1 MSSSDPALDKATE
14 SKEIGGEEDL
24 DSIDASLDAIL
35 SEAKDVAPAEVAPLT
50 AEGSSPAEEADTV
63 IPPPADIQLSLSET
77 ATGSDVVRDSDG
89 AETPLPVI
97 VEDEEPSYKAFAN
110 MVAPPEEPKIEL
122 PTLEAAPP
130 AEVSVSVTALSEEP
144 ESGEILDA
152 DALIDSMTPAPEP
165 AAIEAAEAAAAE
177 LARTEESRAFPPPT
191 PPSDEEILEQVK
203 LPPGATPM
211 PLVATTGSSEVPGS
225 ALGDDDQTVISPM
238 PPIPEP
244 AVLPPPP
251 RFGSAWASPPADL
264 TPSILLT
271 REGLGTKIRKVAAS
285 RVQTSVA
292 TMAIVVIGSCALG
305 AAVMRAAAPAA
316 PAAPATPMIVAGPAP
331 AKAEPAHAP
340 AIAPLPATPA
350 PAEPVKAA
358 PVVAEKTEKAEKP
371 AAAKPAPAKAK
382 PAAPRETHIALAAPA
397 AAKPAPGK
405 AKPTAP
411 AKPKKAA
418 QGNNWVDPFGQ

>member
-1 MSSSDPALDKATE
+1 MSSLDPTLDKATE

-35 SEAKDVAPAEVAPLT
+35 SEAKEVAPAEVAPQA

-63 IPPPADIQLSLSET
+63 IPPPADIQMSLSEN

-89 AETPLPVI
+89 TETPLPVI
-97 VEDEEPSYKAFAN
+97 VEDEEPSYRAFAD
-110 MVAPPEEPKIEL
+110 MVAPPEELKLEL

-130 AEVSVSVTALSEEP
+130 AEVSVAALSEEP

-177 LARTEESRAFPPPT
+177 LARTEESQAFAPPT
-191 PPSDEEILEQVK
+191 PPSDEEILDQVK

-211 PLVATTGSSEVPGS
+211 PLLATTASSEVPGS

-251 RFGSAWASPPADL
+251 RFGSAWASPPADQ

-271 REGLGTKIRKVAAS
+271 REGLGTKVRKVVGS

-305 AAVMRAAAPAA
+305 AAVMRAASPASPAA
-316 PAAPATPMIVAGPAP
+316 PVIVAGPAP

-340 AIAPLPATPA
+340 AIAPLPAVATPA
-350 PAEPVKAA
+350 PAEPAKAA

-371 AAAKPAPAKAK
+371 APAKPAPAKAK
-382 PAAPRETHIALAAPA
+382 PAPRETHIALAAPA
-397 AAKPAPGK
+397 AAKPAPAK
-405 AKPTAP
+405 AKPAAP

-418 QGNNWVDPFGQ
+418 QGGNWVDPFGQ

>member
-1 MSSSDPALDKATE
+1 MSSSDLPSSDQATE
-14 SKEIGGEEDL
+14 SKEISDKEDL

-35 SEAKDVAPAEVAPLT
+35 SEAKEVALPVL
-50 AEGSSPAEEADTV
+50 EGSSPAEEADTV
-63 IPPPADIQLSLSET
+63 IPPPADIQVSLSES
-77 ATGSDVVRDSDG
+77 ATGSDVVPDGDG

-97 VEDEEPSYKAFAN
+97 VEDEEPSYRAFAD
-110 MVAPPEEPKIEL
+110 MVAPPEEAKIEL
-122 PTLEAAPP
+122 APP
-130 AEVSVSVTALSEEP
+130 AEISVAAPSEEA

-177 LARTEESRAFPPPT
+177 LARTEESQAFAAPT
-191 PPSDEEILEQVK
+191 PPSDEPPTDEEILDHVK

-211 PLVATTGSSEVPGS
+211 PLVATTASSEVPGS

-251 RFGSAWASPPADL
+251 RFGSAWASPAADQ
-264 TPSILLT
+264 TPSILLAQ
-271 REGLGTKIRKVAAS
+271 EGLGTKVRRVAVS

-292 TMAIVVIGSCALG
+292 TMAVVVIGSCALG
-305 AAVMRAAAPAA
+305 AAVMRLASPAA
-316 PAAPATPMIVAGPAP
+316 PAPAIVAGPAP

-340 AIAPLPATPA
+340 DIAPLPAVATPA
-350 PAEPVKAA
+350 PAEPAKVAA
-358 PVVAEKTEKAEKP
+358 PVVAEKTEKAQKP
-371 AAAKPAPAKAK
+371 APKPAPAKAKPAPQGTHIALAAPAPSKPAPAKAK
-382 PAAPRETHIALAAPA
+382 PAAP
-397 AAKPAPGK
+397 
-405 AKPTAP
+405 

-418 QGNNWVDPFGQ
+418 QGGNWVDPFGQ